1 MGILHGDF
9 CPSLHECKNRVFKK
23 AMVLILKRGMFY
35 TSMNVETENYNKEE
49 SMLAIIFFCYENNFL
64 PL

>member
-1 MGILHGDF
+1 MVIFVQVEYVCMNVRIG
-9 CPSLHECKNRVFKK
+9 SLKK
-23 AMVLILKRGMFY
+23 AMVLILKKGMFY

-49 SMLAIIFFCYENNFL
+49 AMLAIIFFCYENNFL